1 MKARADSIE
10 SVEFTR
16 HQDKIHE
23 IFAVRTSLELQ
34 QHFIVWAERTKQW
47 RVRQTKW
54 CVRNPRSRVPP
65 MYSIHRAHNFAPFPS
80 WRKPYAVEYIYIY
93 SFYAADQG
101 NEVYGGGEESVGI
114 FLHRSS
120 DDGIVKGEG
129 MELKA
134 NLGRSM

>member
-1 MKARADSIE
+1 MFAKQSGVYVTPAH
-10 SVEFTR
+10 VFLPCTR
-16 HQDKIHE
+16 YTVPI
-23 IFAVRTSLELQ
+23 SLLR
-34 QHFIVWAERTKQW
+34 FPRGA
-47 RVRQTKW
+47 
-54 CVRNPRSRVPP
+54 NPTPL
-65 MYSIHRAHNFAPFPS
+65 N
-80 WRKPYAVEYIYIY
+80 IYIY